1 MGGRGPA
8 ASSNSAA
15 AGPVPDWPIVLS
27 TPRGMEEEEE
37 EPPPMTRASGNTSV
51 HPNTAEKEGEEEEE
65 EEEEE
70 EGGKEED
77 GQKAKEKRSPMLTKT
92 TGSKGALTS
101 NSRAS
106 GAHAQKHK
114 RKSSN

>member
-1 MGGRGPA
+1 MI
-8 ASSNSAA
+8 
-15 AGPVPDWPIVLS
+15 PV
-27 TPRGMEEEEE
+27 
-37 EPPPMTRASGNTSV
+37 SGNTSV
-51 HPNTAEKEGEEEEE
+51 HTNSAEKEGEEEEE

-70 EGGKEED
+70 EGGGGGEEED

-101 NSRAS
+101 NSRAR

-114 RKSSN
+114 RKSGN